1 LLIPPLK
8 IACSGGIAGFGN
20 SYLTGTT
27 VVLKAKVA
35 DMTSGEHDYLGE
47 MTMFR
52 NCSLTGMSFGL
63 V

>member
-1 LLIPPLK
+1 
-8 IACSGGIAGFGN
+8 
-20 SYLTGTT
+20 

-63 V
+63 VQAKLDGISSDR